1 MVSTEGHPSHTTEV
15 NLIGPGIQS
24 IDPGWHI
31 KLTVRNSP
39 LTWCI
44 DTGAQISVMPETVYQ
59 PTFGNLVKPDR
70 KLVGPLDT
78 TGYADMELCHAT
90 KQLWLGRSATAETA
104 GWQNVPR
111 YAECR
116 YAQIEKEAL
125 ATTWALEHWADLLAG
140 MTFRVETD
148 HKPLV
153 PLLSTKLIDE
163 LLLCIQRFRMRLI
176 NYAIHVPGKFLYT
189 ADPCPMP
196 RSIKIRPRVKNSSLK

>member
-1 MVSTEGHPSHTTEV
+1 M
-15 NLIGPGIQS
+15 
-24 IDPGWHI
+24 
-31 KLTVRNSP
+31 
-39 LTWCI
+39 LTWNY
-44 DTGAQISVMPETVYQ
+44 VMQRSSYGLGGVLLQKQ
-59 PTFGNLVKPDR
+59 PAGKMCPAAYTSRSK
-70 KLVGPLDT
+70 
-78 TGYADMELCHAT
+78 T
-90 KQLWLGRSATAETA
+90 KT
-104 GWQNVPR
+104 
-111 YAECR
+111 ECR

-125 ATTWALEHWADLLAG
+125 ATTWALEHWADLLVG

-176 NYAIHVPGKFLYT
+176 NYVIHVPGKFLYT